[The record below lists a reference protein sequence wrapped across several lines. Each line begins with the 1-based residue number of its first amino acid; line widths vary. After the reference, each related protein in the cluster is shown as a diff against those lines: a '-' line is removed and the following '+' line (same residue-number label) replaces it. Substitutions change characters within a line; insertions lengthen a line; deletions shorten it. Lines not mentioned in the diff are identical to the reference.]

1 MSTEAERE
9 LWAAQ
14 IQARFEEKGGIADE
28 WIIPSGTS
36 TTESR
41 TPTGLLS
48 PPRSNDLVSRPEP
61 WTGPVTTVGYPSAAE
76 LIDRLKR
83 IESEQRR
90 AGTQFHLRFDFN
102 RQKWRAVPDDG
113 DESAVPG
120 SRQPPETSTES
131 LHSEEDDSWPL
142 TSPIKK
148 SKTHK
153 RQREQESP
161 STRKRRKVSVDDAT
175 EGLPVPDT
183 GHSISQV
190 NEELRAKPSG
200 RLARDIGQDVRRKSK
215 VSGRVQKKR
224 TTLPQLQIGHS
235 YPEIDSES
243 ERSERVS
250 KCSIGKDK
258 AKEADEEAGQMSLE
272 QAKEESSVMD
282 QDSIPGTSRKQPV
295 VKVSGPTR
303 TQHKQAKDQNLYA
316 PYARTRRAAARYS
329 GHLTQKTSEQQQLE
343 NVVMDTDASPRNTRS
358 KPGISKKVPK
368 KVGKRLSQRSSG
380 RMTRSQTNHSFPF
393 VELDEYGEEIR
404 VQGPNYNGDQIKSLK
419 LQRLQERRKK
429 KHWQGVRRDAIERY
443 NMQQA
448 WKSWF
453 TELGADYEET

>member
-1 MSTEAERE
+1 MSTEADRE

-120 SRQPPETSTES
+120 SRRSPETSTES
-131 LHSEEDDSWPL
+131 LRSEEDDSWPL
-142 TSPIKK
+142 TAPTKK
-148 SKTHK
+148 SNTQK

-175 EGLPVPDT
+175 EEPDA

-190 NEELRAKPSG
+190 NQELRDKPSG

-215 VSGRVQKKR
+215 ISERVQKKR
-224 TTLPQLQIGHS
+224 TSLPELQTEQFC
-235 YPEIDSES
+235 PETDSES
-243 ERSERVS
+243 ERSGRVS
-250 KCSIGKDK
+250 NCSTGKEC
-258 AKEADEEAGQMSLE
+258 AKEAADEAGQMSL
-272 QAKEESSVMD
+272 QQTKEESSIMD
-282 QDSIPGTSRKQPV
+282 QDSIPGTSQKQPV
-295 VKVSGPTR
+295 VKVPDPTK
-303 TQHKQAKDQNLYA
+303 TQHNQAKDQSLYS
-316 PYARTRRAAARYS
+316 PYARTRRAAARSS

-368 KVGKRLSQRSSG
+368 KVGKSLSQRSSG

-453 TELGADYEET
+453 REIGADYEET

>member
-61 WTGPVTTVGYPSAAE
+61 WTGPVTTAGYPSAAE

-90 AGTQFHLRFDFN
+90 AGTQFHLRFDLN

-113 DESAVPG
+113 DGPADPG
-120 SRQPPETSTES
+120 SQQPPETSTES
-131 LHSEEDDSWPL
+131 LYSEEDDSWPL
-142 TSPIKK
+142 TAPTKK

-161 STRKRRKVSVDDAT
+161 SIRKRRKVLVDDAT
-175 EGLPVPDT
+175 EEPDA
-183 GHSISQV
+183 GHSVSQV
-190 NEELRAKPSG
+190 NQELRDKPSG

-215 VSGRVQKKR
+215 LSGRVQKKR
-224 TTLPQLQIGHS
+224 TALPQLQYGQS
-235 YPEIDSES
+235 YPEIDSGS
-243 ERSERVS
+243 ERTGRVS
-250 KCSIGKDK
+250 KRSTGKDK
-258 AKEADEEAGQMSLE
+258 AEEADEEAGQISL
-272 QAKEESSVMD
+272 QPAKQESSVMD
-282 QDSIPGTSRKQPV
+282 RGSIPGTSRKQPV

-303 TQHKQAKDQNLYA
+303 AQHKQTKDQNLYA
-316 PYARTRRAAARYS
+316 PYARTGRAAARSS
-329 GHLTQKTSEQQQLE
+329 GHPTQKNSEQQQLE
-343 NVVMDTDASPRNTRS
+343 NVVMDTDASHRNTRA

-368 KVGKRLSQRSSG
+368 KAGKSPSQRSSA

-393 VELDEYGEEIR
+393 VELDEYGDEIR
-404 VQGPNYNGDQIKSLK
+404 VQGPNCNRDQIKSLK
-419 LQRLQERRKK
+419 LQRLRERKKK
-429 KHWQGVRRDAIERY
+429 KHWQSVRREAIERY